1 VHPLG
6 EDNYVHDN
14 NDPIHELVHLYVD
27 GAFNRR
33 ELVARVTKMLGSP
46 AAALVALGGFA
57 ELQAQGP
64 SACPAGVRVP
74 IDAPDIVAQDI
85 EFAGPESRIFAHFAH
100 PRNMDGPQPGLIV
113 IHENRGLVEHIKDV
127 CRRAARA
134 GFVAI
139 APDLLSRQG
148 GVQAFPEPT
157 QQTAAYGRTT
167 VDQRRSDLISALDYL
182 KFSPLCQFDR
192 IGATGFCA
200 GGANV
205 WDLAVYLEELAVAV
219 PFYGAPPAVDL
230 VQQIQAPVLAIYA
243 DRDRGLTARM
253 APVLTELLARQ
264 KRFGFSVY
272 EGVGHAFVNDT
283 GANYNATAA
292 CEAWAQAMAFCNKW
306 LRAPRA

>member
-1 VHPLG
+1 M
-6 EDNYVHDN
+6 HDSK
-14 NDPIHELVHLYVD
+14 DPIEELVHLYVD

-33 ELVARVTKMLGSP
+33 ELVARVTRMLGSP
-46 AAALVALGGFA
+46 AAAVAALSGLA
-57 ELQAQGP
+57 ELEAQGP
-64 SACPAGVRVP
+64 GACPAGVRVP
-74 IDAPDIVAQDI
+74 VDAPDIVARDI
-85 EFAGPESRIFAHFAH
+85 EFAGAESPIYAHFAH
-100 PRNMDGPQPGLIV
+100 PRNMEGPQPGLIV

-148 GVQAFPEPT
+148 GVQAFAEPT
-157 QQTAAYGRTT
+157 QQTAAYNRTT
-167 VDQRRSDLISALDYL
+167 VEQRRSDLISALDYL

-192 IGATGFCA
+192 IGALGFCA

-205 WDLAVYLEELAVAV
+205 WELAVYLEELAVAV
-219 PFYGAPPAVDL
+219 PFYGTPPAVEVL
-230 VQQIQAPVLAIYA
+230 QRIQAPVLAIYA
-243 DRDRGLTARM
+243 ERDRALTARM
-253 APVLTELLARQ
+253 APVLSELLARQ

-292 CEAWAQAMAFCNKW
+292 CEAWAQAMTFCNKW
-306 LRAPRA
+306 LRAPRT

>member
-1 VHPLG
+1 MH
-6 EDNYVHDN
+6 EN
-14 NDPIHELVHLYVD
+14 NDPLHELVHLYVD

-46 AAALVALGGFA
+46 AAALVALGGFS
-57 ELQAQGP
+57 ELQAQAP
-64 SACPAGVRVP
+64 SACPAGIRVP
-74 IDAPDIVAQDI
+74 LDAPDIVARDI
-85 EFAGPESRIFAHFAH
+85 EFAGENSPIYAHFAH
-100 PRNMDGPQPGLIV
+100 PRNMEGPQPGLII
-113 IHENRGLVEHIKDV
+113 IHENRGLVDHIKDV

-192 IGATGFCA
+192 IGAIGFCA
-200 GGANV
+200 GGQNV

-219 PFYGAPPAVDL
+219 PFYGTPPAVESI
-230 VQQIQAPVLAIYA
+230 QQIQAPVLAIYA
-243 DRDRGLTARM
+243 DRDRALTARM

-272 EGVGHAFVNDT
+272 EGVGHAFHNDT

-292 CEAWAQAMAFCNKW
+292 CDAW
-306 LRAPRA
+306 

>member
-1 VHPLG
+1 M
-6 EDNYVHDN
+6 HDSK
-14 NDPIHELVHLYVD
+14 DPIEELVHLYVD

-33 ELVARVTKMLGSP
+33 ELVARVTRMLGSP
-46 AAALVALGGFA
+46 AAAVAAVSGLA
-57 ELQAQGP
+57 ELEAQGP
-64 SACPAGVRVP
+64 GACPAGVRVP
-74 IDAPDIVAQDI
+74 VDAPDIVARDI
-85 EFAGPESRIFAHFAH
+85 EFAGAESPIYAHFAH
-100 PRNMDGPQPGLIV
+100 PRNMQGPQPGLIV

-148 GVQAFPEPT
+148 GVQAFAEPT
-157 QQTAAYGRTT
+157 QQTAAYNRTT
-167 VDQRRSDLISALDYL
+167 VEQRRSDLISALDYL

-192 IGATGFCA
+192 IGALGFCA

-205 WDLAVYLEELAVAV
+205 WELAVYLEELAVAV
-219 PFYGAPPAVDL
+219 PFYGTPPAVEVL
-230 VQQIQAPVLAIYA
+230 QRIQAPVLAIYA
-243 DRDRGLTARM
+243 ERDRALTARM
-253 APVLTELLARQ
+253 APVLSELLARQ

-292 CEAWAQAMAFCNKW
+292 CEAWAQAMTFCNKW
-306 LRAPRA
+306 LRAPRT